1 MSQPTLY
8 IDNYG
13 NKRWFL
19 NGNYHREDGPAIKF
33 KDGKKCWFL
42 NGQEY
47 SFEKWFKKLTP
58 NQQEKFLW
66 NLDE

>member
-1 MSQPTLY
+1 MSQPSLY
-8 IDNYG
+8 IDHYG

-42 NGQEY
+42 NGKEY
-47 SFEKWFKKLTP
+47 SFEKWFKINTKSARKISM
-58 NQQEKFLW
+58 EFR
-66 NLDE
+66 